1 MTSTPMTQILCPTLM
16 RRMATTM
23 GPGVQEKLQLCPT
36 TASVQWVW
44 PMGAE

>member
-1 MTSTPMTQILCPTLM
+1 MTSTLMTLTPCPTRM

-23 GPGVQEKLQLCPT
+23 GQDVQERLLLCLT
-36 TASVQWVW
+36 TASVQWAW